1 MAFKKYDLDLTT
13 DFYNLFNPF
22 DWDKPSYAFTRDE
35 KDMKPY
41 SIINGKDTITIVH
54 NVLGIDKKDLKL
66 SKEIENHH
74 IYIVIE
80 GKTTDEITGKE
91 YTINSRFSVDD
102 SQLNMKRIESTMRNG
117 LLYVTIPYKE
127 KDKLEEGSV
136 TIEIK

>member
-1 MAFKKYDLDLTT
+1 MALKKYDLDLANL
-13 DFYNLFNPF
+13 YNWFNPF
-22 DWDKPSYAFTRDE
+22 DWDKSSYAFARDE

-66 SKEIENHH
+66 SKRVENHY

-117 LLYVTIPYKE
+117 LLYITIPYKE
-127 KDKLEEGSV
+127 AEKPENSSV